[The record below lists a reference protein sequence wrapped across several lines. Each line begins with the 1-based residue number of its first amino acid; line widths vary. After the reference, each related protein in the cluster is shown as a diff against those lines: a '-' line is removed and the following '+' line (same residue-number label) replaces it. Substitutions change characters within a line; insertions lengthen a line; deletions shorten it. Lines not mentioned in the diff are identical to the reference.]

1 MLESINDVT
10 GYLQAFGNALANKIQ
25 IEAQPLFQPGD
36 DWHPRMR
43 GLLRTPF
50 QAQADS
56 IQAAVETLRKQ
67 DSVMCI
73 GALGVGKTLIGAP
86 IPYIKEN
93 GHPPRVLVMCPGHLT
108 RKWAREVIQTIPGA
122 QATIISRLPDV
133 QAIDP
138 QEKHKGLRFYI
149 VSKERAKLSYA
160 WRPAFNL
167 SRNVPTCPDC
177 GEKVVDRDGVPVDQ
191 EILVKRKH
199 RCSACNAP
207 LWQADNTRF
216 RRYSVA
222 DYIKKRLNGYFDF
235 FICDEV
241 HELKG
246 GATAQGN
253 AFGTLASA
261 CKKTIALTGTLLG
274 GYASHMFYLNYRL
287 NPQAMLADGV
297 QYGKEM
303 NFISRYG
310 VLERVTRY
318 YPGDD
323 NICSKGRKGPTVT
336 REKPGISPAIFSN
349 HLMGST
355 VFLNLE
361 DIALD
366 LPDLTEN
373 IVPVEMDS
381 DLAVAYNE
389 LEHKVGSAMR
399 EMLVKGSRKLLGTY
413 LNSLLCYPDRPF
425 QNEPVIYPGTDRIIA
440 KPAAL
445 PEGRVYGKEQ
455 HLLDIVRQELS
466 EGRRCFVYCVYTN
479 TRDITVRLKD
489 ILTRNGIRAEIL
501 RSQVKPELREE
512 WLREK
517 VEQDIQVIIGNPM
530 LVQTGLDLLDFPTI
544 IFYQTGY
551 SIFTLRQ
558 ASRRSWRIGQDKP
571 VRIHYLHYQGT
582 MQERALELVGKKLS
596 ASLAI
601 EGKLTSDGLAS
612 LSAGEDMTLM
622 LARAL
627 VEGTKIDGAESVW
640 RSMNSRRAV
649 PKSSLSRAENVIQ
662 LWQGKPSLEVLEERS
677 WCFPWEESGM
687 VASARVS
694 HFFDSRRGYFF

>member
-10 GYLQAFGNALANKIQ
+10 GYLQVFGGALAHKIQ
-25 IEAQPLFQPGD
+25 TEAEPLFQPGD
-36 DWHPRMR
+36 NWHPRMQE
-43 GLLRTPF
+43 LLRTPF

-56 IQAAVETLRKQ
+56 IQAAVETLRKHS
-67 DSVMCI
+67 SVMCI
-73 GALGVGKTLIGAP
+73 GEMGVGKTLIGAA
-86 IPYIKEN
+86 IPYIMEN
-93 GHPPRVLVMCPGHLT
+93 GHPPTVLVMCPGHLT
-108 RKWAREVIQTIPGA
+108 RKWAREVTKTIPGA
-122 QATIISRLPDV
+122 QATILKRLSDV

-138 QEKHKGLRFYI
+138 QQTHDGLGYYI

-160 WRPAFNL
+160 WRPAFNV
-167 SRNVPTCPDC
+167 SRNVPVCPDC
-177 GEKVVDRDGVPVDQ
+177 GERVVDRDGVPMDK
-191 EILVKRKH
+191 EALAKRKH
-199 RCSACNAP
+199 KCPACNTP

-216 RRYSVA
+216 RRFSVA

-261 CKKTIALTGTLLG
+261 CRKTIALTGTLLG

-287 NPQAMLADGV
+287 NPQAMLADGL

-323 NICSKGRKGPTVT
+323 NVCSKGRKGATVT
-336 REKPGISPAIFSN
+336 REKPGVSPAIFSN

-361 DIALD
+361 DIAID
-366 LPDLTEN
+366 LPELTEEV
-373 IVPVEMDS
+373 VPVEMGD
-381 DLAVAYNE
+381 DLAEAYHE
-389 LEHKVGSAMR
+389 LEHKVGTAMR

-425 QNEPVIYPGTDRIIA
+425 HNEPIIYPGTDRIIA
-440 KPAAL
+440 QPAVL
-445 PEGRVYGKEQ
+445 TENRIYGKES
-455 HLLDIVRQELS
+455 HLLDIVRQELAQ
-466 EGRRCFVYCVYTN
+466 GRRCFVYCVYTN
-479 TRDITVRLKD
+479 TRDITARLKE
-489 ILTRNGIRAEIL
+489 ILTRNGVRAEIL

-517 VEQDIQVIIGNPM
+517 VGQDMQVVIGNPI

-571 VRIHYLHYQGT
+571 VRIHYLHYRGT

-601 EGKLTSDGLAS
+601 EGKLTADGLAS
-612 LSAGEDMTLM
+612 MSAGEDMTLM

-627 VEGTKIDGAESVW
+627 IEGAQIDGAESVW
-640 RSMNSRRAV
+640 RSMNEKRVDPVSLPRQAETVAQV
-649 PKSSLSRAENVIQ
+649 PHRSLT
-662 LWQGKPSLEVLEERS
+662 LEFLEERS
-677 WCFPWEESGM
+677 WEDFSL
-687 VASARVS
+687 VA
-694 HFFDSRRGYFF
+694 

>member
-10 GYLQAFGNALANKIQ
+10 GYLHTFGGALAHKIQ
-25 IEAQPLFQPGD
+25 TGAQPLFQPGD
-36 DWHPRMR
+36 EWHPRMQT
-43 GLLRTPF
+43 LLRTPF

-67 DSVMCI
+67 GSVMCI
-73 GALGVGKTLIGAP
+73 GEMGVGKTLIGAAV
-86 IPYIKEN
+86 PYIMEN

-108 RKWAREVIQTIPGA
+108 RKWAREVTQTIPGA
-122 QATIISRLPDV
+122 QATILSRLSDV
-133 QAIDP
+133 QAIDT
-138 QEKHKGLRFYI
+138 QQQHIGLRFYI

-167 SRNVPTCPDC
+167 RRNVPSCPDC
-177 GEKVVDRDGVPVDQ
+177 GERVVDRDGVTVDQ

-199 RCSACNAP
+199 WCSACNAP

-216 RRYSVA
+216 RRYSIA
-222 DYIKKRLNGYFDF
+222 DYIKRRLNGYFDF

-253 AFGTLASA
+253 AFGTLASV

-287 NPQAMLADGV
+287 NPQAMLADGL

-323 NICSKGRKGPTVT
+323 NVCSKGRKGTTVT
-336 REKPGISPAIFSN
+336 REKPGVSPAIFSN

-366 LPDLTEN
+366 LPELTEEV
-373 IVPVEMDS
+373 VPVEMDS
-381 DLAVAYNE
+381 DLADAYGK

-413 LNSLLCYPDRPF
+413 LNCLLCYPDRPF
-425 QNEPVIYPGTDRIIA
+425 HNEPIMYPGTDRIIA
-440 KPAAL
+440 QPTAL
-445 PEGRVYGKEQ
+445 PETRMYGKES
-455 HLLDIVRQELS
+455 HLLNIVRHELS
-466 EGRRCFVYCVYTN
+466 QGRRCFVYCVYTK

-489 ILTRNGIRAEIL
+489 ILTRNDIPAEIL

-571 VRIHYLHYQGT
+571 VRIHYLHYRGT

-601 EGKLTSDGLAS
+601 EGKLTGDGLAS
-612 LSAGEDMTLM
+612 LCSGEDMTLM

-627 VEGTKIDGAESVW
+627 VDGSRIEGAESVW
-640 RSMNSRRAV
+640 RTLNQRRQQ
-649 PKSSLSRAENVIQ
+649 PRHGNVIPFVRKT
-662 LWQGKPSLEVLEERS
+662 WSLELLEERS
-677 WCFPWEESGM
+677 GILGEDPLEM
-687 VASARVS
+687 LAHAL
-694 HFFDSRRGYFF
+694 

>member
-1 MLESINDVT
+1 MNKEAFMPESINDVPS
-10 GYLQAFGNALANKIQ
+10 YLRVFGGALANKIQ
-25 IEAQPLFQPGD
+25 TEAQPLFQPGD
-36 DWHPRMR
+36 DWHPRMQE
-43 GLLRTPF
+43 LLRTPF

-56 IQAAVETLRKQ
+56 IQAAVETLRRQ

-73 GALGVGKTLIGAP
+73 GEMGVGKTLIGAAV
-86 IPYIKEN
+86 PYIMEN

-108 RKWAREVIQTIPGA
+108 RKWAREITQTIPGA
-122 QATIISRLPDV
+122 QATILTRLADV

-138 QEKHKGLRFYI
+138 QEPHHGLRYYI

-160 WRPAFNL
+160 WRSAFNVR
-167 SRNVPTCPDC
+167 RNVPVCPDC
-177 GEKVVDRDGVPVDQ
+177 GKRVVDRDGVPVDL
-191 EILVKRKH
+191 EILAKRKH
-199 RCSACNAP
+199 KCANCNTP

-222 DYIKKRLNGYFDF
+222 DYIKNRLNGYFDF

-274 GYASHMFYLNYRL
+274 GYASHLFYLNYRL
-287 NPQAMLADGV
+287 NPQAMFADGLE
-297 QYGKEM
+297 YGKRM

-323 NICSKGRKGPTVT
+323 NVCSKGKKGPTLT
-336 REKPGISPAIFSN
+336 REKPGVSPAVFSN

-366 LPDLTEN
+366 LPELTEE
-373 IVPVEMDS
+373 VTPVEMDG
-381 DLAVAYNE
+381 DLADAYHE

-399 EMLVKGSRKLLGTY
+399 EMLMKGSRKLLGTY
-413 LNSLLCYPDRPF
+413 LNTLLCYPDRPF
-425 QNEPVIYPGTDRIIA
+425 QNAPIVYPGTDRIIA
-440 KPAAL
+440 RPARL
-445 PEGRVYGKEQ
+445 PEDRIYGKER
-455 HLLDIVRQELS
+455 HLLDLVRQELS

-479 TRDITVRLKD
+479 TRDITARLQH
-489 ILTRNGIRAEIL
+489 ILTTNGIRAEIL

-517 VEQDIQVIIGNPM
+517 VGQDVQVIIGNPI

-571 VRIHYLHYQGT
+571 VRIHYLHYRGT
-582 MQERALELVGKKLS
+582 MQERAIELVGKKLS

-601 EGKLTSDGLAS
+601 EGKLTGDGLAS
-612 LSAGEDMTLM
+612 LCAGEDMTLM

-627 VEGTKIDGAESVW
+627 VDGNRIEGAESVW
-640 RSMNSRRAV
+640 RALNRR
-649 PKSSLSRAENVIQ
+649 PQEPRHENVIPF
-662 LWQGKPSLEVLEERS
+662 LRKNCSLELLEERS
-677 WCFPWEESGM
+677 AILGHDYQDFQAHG
-687 VASARVS
+687 
-694 HFFDSRRGYFF
+694 